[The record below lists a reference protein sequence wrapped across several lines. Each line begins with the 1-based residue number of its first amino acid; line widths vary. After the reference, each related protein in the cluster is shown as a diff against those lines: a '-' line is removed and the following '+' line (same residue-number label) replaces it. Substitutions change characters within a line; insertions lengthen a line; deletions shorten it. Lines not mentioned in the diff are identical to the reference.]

1 MTLLQQRLNISIM
14 KRHFENLAARAARA
28 IKHWWLLML
37 AGVLV
42 VAAGICVFAFP
53 IESYVA
59 LSVLFGVL
67 MLVVGTIQLII
78 ASTSGNYLML
88 RGYIIVGGVL
98 DVLLGIFLCVYPG
111 VSLFLLP
118 VLMGLWLMYHSFMVI
133 ALGGDMSTFR
143 VPGDAIVTV
152 GGILLLLLSIFVLVD
167 PLSVGVATV
176 LAVAGVGL
184 IFLGVI
190 MCSLSLTLRSIGKE
204 ETV

>member
-1 MTLLQQRLNISIM
+1 M

-37 AGVLV
+37 AGILV

-53 IESYVA
+53 IQSYVT
-59 LSVLFGVL
+59 LSVLFGIL
-67 MLVVGTIQLII
+67 MLLVGAIQLIV

-98 DVLLGIFLCVYPG
+98 DVLLGIFLCIYPG

-118 VLMGLWLMYHSFMVI
+118 ILMGLWLMYHSFMI
-133 ALGGDMSTFR
+133 ISLGGDMSTFK
-143 VPGDAIVTV
+143 VPGDAMVIV
-152 GGILLLLLSIFVLVD
+152 GGILLLLLSIFVIVD
-167 PLSVGVATV
+167 PFSVGVPTV
-176 LAVAGVGL
+176 LTVAGAGL

>member
-1 MTLLQQRLNISIM
+1 M

-28 IKHWWLLML
+28 VKHWWLLML
-37 AGVLV
+37 AGILV

>member
-1 MTLLQQRLNISIM
+1 
-14 KRHFENLAARAARA
+14 
-28 IKHWWLLML
+28 ML
-37 AGVLV
+37 AGILV

-53 IESYVA
+53 IQSYVT

-67 MLVVGTIQLII
+67 MLLVGAIQLII

-98 DVLLGIFLCVYPG
+98 DVLLGIFLCIYPG
-111 VSLFLLP
+111 ISLFLLP
-118 VLMGLWLMYHSFMVI
+118 IMMGLWLMYHSFMI
-133 ALGGDMSTFR
+133 ISLGGDMSTFK
-143 VPGDAIVTV
+143 VPGDGMVIV
-152 GGILLLLLSIFVLVD
+152 GGILLLLLSVFVIVD
-167 PLSVGVATV
+167 PFSVGVATV
-176 LAVAGVGL
+176 LTVAGAGL